1 MNVRIRRNHSPCGK
15 KLRGKYSWIFRY
27 TAHSQ
32 MTVRLI
38 INYERLAYGLDLFL
52 TISYNLD

>member
-1 MNVRIRRNHSPCGK
+1 MNVRIGRNHSPCGK
-15 KLRGKYSWIFRY
+15 KLRGKYSWIFLY

-32 MTVRLI
+32 MRLI
-38 INYERLAYGLDLFL
+38 INYGRLAYDLYSFL